1 MLAVL
6 GQIVCYTGRLLS
18 WKKAASSDFAFE
30 PTDADFNTKPP
41 VKPGPDGLYPVAI
54 PGKTKLNCVFRS
66 VCPLIPG
73 KLSTP
78 ERSDDGLLRF
88 SNKWTTSVKKTV
100 KNGGNQH
107 RLLSA
112 FWGPATQSIV
122 A

>member
-54 PGKTKLNCVFRS
+54 PGKTKL
-66 VCPLIPG
+66 IKG
-73 KLSTP
+73 T
-78 ERSDDGLLRF
+78 
-88 SNKWTTSVKKTV
+88 
-100 KNGGNQH
+100 
-107 RLLSA
+107 
-112 FWGPATQSIV
+112 
-122 A
+122 